1 MEQIS
6 VSVQVAADVD
16 DATLAR
22 WQDAAR
28 AKCPFVYTVVNPI
41 TLTTTVERA

>member
-1 MEQIS
+1 MT
-6 VSVQVAADVD
+6 ADVD

-28 AKCPFVYTVVNPI
+28 AKCPLAYTIANPI
-41 TLTTTVERA
+41 PLTTTIERA